1 LQNHGLR
8 TYFNDHPFPANLGQA
23 LQTTANEIHFRWDGL
38 SHWLGKG
45 LTFWWF
51 DANWAFSI
59 PPPNTVYGGSG
70 DGNDWEGMDNRVWG
84 SHVYYETMRQYNLQN
99 PTRAHTQPA
108 QRPMSLTKY
117 ADDNMVRA
125 LTTLHCSVLLV
136 VSHSLIEVE
145 IPCDSHNLFCCSSS
159 VFFSICFLRVHIF

>member
-1 LQNHGLR
+1 MAWLFPR
-8 TYFNDHPFPANLGQA
+8 VNDHPFPANLGQA

-70 DGNDWEGMDNRVWG
+70 DGNDWDRAGYRLRNRHNRRRRDG
-84 SHVYYETMRQYNLQN
+84 SGRLRNRHKR
-99 PTRAHTQPA
+99 R
-108 QRPMSLTKY
+108 RR
-117 ADDNMVRA
+117 DDA
-125 LTTLHCSVLLV
+125 C
-136 VSHSLIEVE
+136 
-145 IPCDSHNLFCCSSS
+145 
-159 VFFSICFLRVHIF
+159 